1 MSAAVHARP
10 SRSPKTAANEVQQR
24 VATGSEPS
32 RLLLS
37 GTGSRSQCFCD
48 ATFTRDTAGLCQA
61 CGPHL
66 VCEGVQTLTV
76 DGETVLQ
83 ADAVQG
89 QRGGR

>member
-1 MSAAVHARP
+1 MSLPGA
-10 SRSPKTAANEVQQR
+10 SRRGFCCR
-24 VATGSEPS
+24 VS
-32 RLLLS
+32 
-37 GTGSRSQCFCD
+37 GSRAQCFCD

-76 DGETVLQ
+76 EGETVLQ